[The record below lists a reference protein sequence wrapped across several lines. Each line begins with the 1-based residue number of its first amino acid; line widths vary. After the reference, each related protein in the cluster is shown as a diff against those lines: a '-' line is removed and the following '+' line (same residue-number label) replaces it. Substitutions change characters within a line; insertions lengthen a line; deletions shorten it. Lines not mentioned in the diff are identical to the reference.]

1 MQKGGSTYWRIIT
14 LGLPILIGQ
23 LGNILV
29 GFADTNM
36 VGQYS
41 TEALASASFV
51 NNLFNVSIFAC
62 VGFTYGL
69 TPLVGAL
76 FTQKRDYEIGSLL
89 RTGMWVNLLFALLI
103 TAIMG
108 VVFLNLHRFGLPD
121 ELLPIIRPYFLIY
134 LAGVIP
140 ISLFNL
146 FAQWAYAIQRTMM
159 PMVIILIAN
168 CVNILG
174 NWLLIRGNL
183 GCPELGLTGAG
194 LASLAA
200 RWLCVLLIVA
210 VFLSREIFAGYRH
223 GFFKSP
229 RRKGDITLLNGTSWP
244 VAMQMTFESGS
255 FTAAAIMAGWLGKI
269 PLAAFQVIVIL
280 GTLGFCIYYS
290 MAAAVSVLVSNAAGE
305 GNRRQMR
312 RVAGKGYVIMLV
324 LATCSSLLFVL
335 GGPHVI
341 RFFTNDPEVIA
352 VALTLIVPLVLYQ
365 YGDATQINYA
375 NALRG
380 TANVMPMLWIAFVSY
395 VMIGLPV
402 TYLLAFPLNL
412 GIYGII
418 LSFSVSLFLAATL
431 FLYYFMR
438 TTHLERDAR

>member
-1 MQKGGSTYWRIIT
+1 MLKKSSIYTQILK
-14 LGLPILIGQ
+14 LGFPILIGQ
-23 LGNILV
+23 LGNIMV

-76 FTQKRDYEIGSLL
+76 FSQKRDKEIGSLL
-89 RTGMWVNLLFALLI
+89 RTGVWVNALFALLI
-103 TAIMG
+103 SGIMG
-108 VVFLNLHRFGLPD
+108 VVYMNIEKFGLPE

-134 LAGVIP
+134 LAGVMP
-140 ISLFNL
+140 IALFNVL
-146 FAQWAYAIQRTMM
+146 AQWAYAIQRTVM

-168 CVNILG
+168 CVNIAG

-200 RWLCVLLIVA
+200 RWLCVVMIGG
-210 VFLSREIFAGYRH
+210 VFLSRKIFAGYRQ
-223 GFFKSP
+223 GFFHSP
-229 RRKGDITLLNGTSWP
+229 RRKGDIRLLNGTSWP

-255 FTAAAIMAGWLGKI
+255 FTGAAIMAGWLGKI
-269 PLAAFQVIVIL
+269 PLAAFQVIVIV

-305 GNRRQMR
+305 GDRLLMR
-312 RVAGKGYVIMLV
+312 SVARKGYVIMLI
-324 LATCSSLLFVL
+324 LASCSSLLFVFA
-335 GGPHVI
+335 GPEVI
-341 RFFTNDPEVIA
+341 RFFTQDAEVIS
-352 VALTLIVPLVLYQ
+352 VALTLLIPLVLYQ
-365 YGDATQINYA
+365 FGDATQINYA

-395 VMIGLPV
+395 VIVGLPA
-402 TYLLAFPLNL
+402 TYILAFPAGL

-418 LSFSVSLFLAATL
+418 LSFSVSLFIAAGL
-431 FLYYFMR
+431 FLWFFMR
-438 TTHLERDAR
+438 STRAKN

>member
-76 FTQKRDYEIGSLL
+76 FTQKRDHEIGSLL

-140 ISLFNL
+140 IALFNL

-168 CVNILG
+168 CVNICG

-210 VFLSREIFAGYRH
+210 VFLSRGIFAGYRH

>member
-1 MQKGGSTYWRIIT
+1 MSGGRSTYGRILS
-14 LGLPILIGQ
+14 LGFPILIGQ
-23 LGNILV
+23 LGNIMV

-41 TEALASASFV
+41 TEALASSSFV
-51 NNLFNVSIFAC
+51 NNLFNVGIFAC

-69 TPLVGAL
+69 TPLIGAL
-76 FTQKRDYEIGSLL
+76 FAQKRDKEIGSLL

-108 VVFLNLHRFGLPD
+108 AVYMRLDRFDLPE
-121 ELLPIIRPYFLIY
+121 ELLPLIRPYFLIY
-134 LAGVIP
+134 LAGVVP
-140 ISLFNL
+140 IALFNV
-146 FAQWAYAIQRTMM
+146 FAQWAYAIQRTVM
-159 PMVIILIAN
+159 PMVIILVAN

-174 NWLLIRGNL
+174 NWLLIRGHM

-200 RWLCVLLIVA
+200 RWLSVVMIA
-210 VFLSREIFAGYRH
+210 GVFMSRRMFAGYRR
-223 GFFKSP
+223 GFFSSP
-229 RRKGDITLLNGTSWP
+229 RRKNDIRLINGTSWP
-244 VAMQMTFESGS
+244 VSMQMTFESGS

-269 PLAAFQVIVIL
+269 PLAAFQVIVIV

-290 MAAAVSVLVSNAAGE
+290 MAAAVSVLVSNAAGQ
-305 GNRRQMR
+305 GDRSLMR
-312 RVAGKGYVIMLV
+312 KVAGRGYVIMLI
-324 LATCSSLLFVL
+324 LATGSSLLFAL
-335 GGPHVI
+335 AGPEVI
-341 RFFTNDPEVIA
+341 RFFTHDPEVIG

-395 VMIGLPV
+395 VVIGDRK
-402 TYLLAFPLNL
+402 
-412 GIYGII
+412 
-418 LSFSVSLFLAATL
+418 SVV
-431 FLYYFMR
+431 
-438 TTHLERDAR
+438 

>member
-1 MQKGGSTYWRIIT
+1 MGEKRSIYTQILK
-14 LGLPILIGQ
+14 LGFPILIGQ
-23 LGNILV
+23 LGNIMV

-76 FTQKRDYEIGSLL
+76 FSQKRDREIGSLL
-89 RTGMWVNLLFALLI
+89 RTGVWVNSLFALMI

-108 VVFLNLHRFGLPD
+108 VVYVNIEKFGLPP

-134 LAGVIP
+134 LAGVLP
-140 ISLFNL
+140 IALFNVM
-146 FAQWAYAIQRTMM
+146 AQWAYAIQRTVM

-168 CVNILG
+168 CVNIAG

-200 RWLCVLLIVA
+200 RWLCVLMIGC
-210 VFLSREIFAGYRH
+210 VFMSRSIFAGYTK
-223 GFFKSP
+223 GFFHSP
-229 RRKGDITLLNGTSWP
+229 GRKGDIRLLNGTSWP

-269 PLAAFQVIVIL
+269 PLAAFQVIVIV

-290 MAAAVSVLVSNAAGE
+290 MAAAVSVLVSNAAGK
-305 GNRRQMR
+305 GNRPLMR
-312 RVAGKGYVIMLV
+312 SVAIKGYVIMLI
-324 LATCSSLLFVL
+324 LASCSSLLFIFA
-335 GGPHVI
+335 GPEVI
-341 RFFTNDPEVIA
+341 RFFSHDPEVIS

-365 YGDATQINYA
+365 FGDATQINYA

-395 VMIGLPV
+395 VVVGLPA
-402 TYLLAFPLNL
+402 TYILAFPVGL

-418 LSFSVSLFLAATL
+418 LSFSVSLFIAAGL
-431 FLYYFMR
+431 FLWFFMR
-438 TTHLERDAR
+438 STRVRN

>member
-418 LSFSVSLFLAATL
+418 LSFSVSLFLAAAL